1 MVRRAAFQ
9 INGIEVAPGKTASV
23 DLPVSV
29 LPDHTPVN
37 LRVIV
42 VHGRTEGPTAFVS
55 AAIHGDEVNG
65 VEVARRLLGQKALRG
80 LKGTL
85 LVVPIVNTFGFLN
98 RSRYLPDR
106 RDLNRS
112 FPGSEGGSLAA
123 RLAHLFLHDV
133 VLRCDFGIDLHSAA
147 VNRTNLPQTRV
158 SPDDTGLMELAR
170 VFGAPVIIPSTERSG
185 SLRAEARKR
194 GVETLLYE
202 AGEGLRVDDASVK
215 IGVAGILKVLRHRG
229 MLGVRGQTKAPAKT
243 PAKPPTR
250 SPRAPLLARRSLW
263 ERAPIGG
270 ILTTYRKDGDIVS
283 EGDLLARVAN
293 PFGGEEAELRAG
305 VDGLVIG
312 HAVMPVV
319 NEGDAVFHIAQIERP
334 VTENVVLDE
343 IAQHLSRDPLF
354 DEDEII

>member
-1 MVRRAAFQ
+1 MVRREDFV
-9 INGIEVAPGKTASV
+9 IGDVTVAPGKVATV

-42 VHGRTEGPTAFVS
+42 LHGRTPGPTAFVS
-55 AAIHGDEVNG
+55 AAIHGDEVIG
-65 VEVARRLLGQKALRG
+65 VEIARRLIGQKALRG

-123 RLAHLFLHDV
+123 RLAYLFLHEV

-147 VNRTNLPQTRV
+147 VARTNLPQIRV
-158 SPDDTGLMELAR
+158 SPDDTQLMELAR

-185 SLRAEARKR
+185 SLRAEARER
-194 GVETLLYE
+194 GVKTILYE
-202 AGEGLRVDDASVK
+202 AGEGLRIDDHSAK
-215 IGVAGILKVLRHRG
+215 IGVAGILKVLRHSG
-229 MLGVRGQTKAPAKT
+229 MLGGRGPKGG
-243 PAKPPTR
+243 R
-250 SPRAPLLARRSLW
+250 VPLLARRSLW
-263 ERAPIGG
+263 VRAPQGG
-270 ILTTYRKDGDIVS
+270 LLTCYRGDGDIVAK
-283 EGDLLARVAN
+283 GDILARVAG
-293 PFGGEEAELRAG
+293 PFGESEDDIRSPI
-305 VDGLVIG
+305 DGLVVG

-319 NEGDAVFHIAQIERP
+319 NEGDAVFHLAEIERP
-334 VTENVVLDE
+334 VTENVVLEE

>member
-9 INGIEVAPGKTASV
+9 INGIEVAPGQTASV

-112 FPGSEGGSLAA
+112 FTGSEGG
-123 RLAHLFLHDV
+123 
-133 VLRCDFGIDLHSAA
+133 
-147 VNRTNLPQTRV
+147 
-158 SPDDTGLMELAR
+158 
-170 VFGAPVIIPSTERSG
+170 
-185 SLRAEARKR
+185 
-194 GVETLLYE
+194 
-202 AGEGLRVDDASVK
+202 
-215 IGVAGILKVLRHRG
+215 
-229 MLGVRGQTKAPAKT
+229 
-243 PAKPPTR
+243 
-250 SPRAPLLARRSLW
+250 
-263 ERAPIGG
+263 
-270 ILTTYRKDGDIVS
+270 
-283 EGDLLARVAN
+283 
-293 PFGGEEAELRAG
+293 
-305 VDGLVIG
+305 
-312 HAVMPVV
+312 
-319 NEGDAVFHIAQIERP
+319 
-334 VTENVVLDE
+334 
-343 IAQHLSRDPLF
+343 
-354 DEDEII
+354 